1 MPEIKTIVYIGTSLD
16 GYIARKDGDLD
27 WLTPFANDEAMR
39 AYEDLISRIDCI
51 VIGKGTFDKIITFPS
66 WPYEKPAFVLS
77 ESIKKA
83 PDNLKG
89 KVSIISMRP
98 FEL

>member
-1 MPEIKTIVYIGTSLD
+1 MQEIQTIVYIGTSLD

-39 AYEDLISRIDCI
+39 AYEELISRIDCI

-77 ESIKKA
+77 GSIKKV
-83 PDNLKG
+83 PDKFRG
-89 KVSIISMRP
+89 KVTIVSMKP
-98 FEL
+98 HE